1 MGPLAERWVLPLSS
15 RPAMREVRE
24 WIRRLLAGCVG
35 DEALEDV
42 LLVAVELVTN
52 AEVHT
57 RSPRRLVLS
66 YQDGS
71 VGIEV
76 ADGDPTPP
84 ELIPPSKSRPGG
96 RGVFLMNA
104 IAVNWGVRHEG
115 HGKAVWARLRSTFR
129 ESGR

>member
-1 MGPLAERWVLPLSS
+1 MTDHAMGPLAERWVLPLSS

-76 ADGDPTPP
+76 ADGDPT
-84 ELIPPSKSRPGG
+84 LPSSSHRRSHG
-96 RGVFLMNA
+96 RVGVAF
-104 IAVNWGVRHEG
+104 
-115 HGKAVWARLRSTFR
+115 S
-129 ESGR
+129 S